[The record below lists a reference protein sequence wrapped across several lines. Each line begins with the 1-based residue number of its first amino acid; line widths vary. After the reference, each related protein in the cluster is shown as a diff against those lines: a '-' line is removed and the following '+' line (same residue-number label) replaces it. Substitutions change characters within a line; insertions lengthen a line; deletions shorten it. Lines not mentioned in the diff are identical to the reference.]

1 MDKTVFCLISEPITL
16 FILSNLRVI
25 LEPLILLGYISTSF
39 ELTLPLQISS
49 INLTALL
56 RA

>member
-1 MDKTVFCLISEPITL
+1 MDNTVFCLISAPIVL
-16 FILSNLRVI
+16 FILSNLRLI
-25 LEPLILLGYISTSF
+25 LEPLILLGYMSISF
-39 ELTLPLQISS
+39 ELTLPLQISA